1 MDDLNSFIQN
11 TPHPQELK
19 RALAVQMTQQG
30 YTYREIQNVLQVSL
44 EFVTSCN
51 QRYETGGVTGLKL
64 NYCGTHGYLLAQ
76 QKQELFGWLKQRD
89 FWQLEEVI
97 DHIEQTYDLVFKS
110 KQSYYDLLKEAGLR
124 RNFSGRLNLPES
136 SAWKKSQ
143 TTHPDKED
151 RQVQQKK
158 RTLWSY

>member
-1 MDDLNSFIQN
+1 MNDLNSFIQN
-11 TPHPQELK
+11 TTHAQELK

-30 YTYREIQNVLQVSL
+30 YSYRKIQNVLQVSL
-44 EFVTSCN
+44 GFVTSCN
-51 QRYETGGVTGLKL
+51 QRYETNGVTGLKL
-64 NYCGTHGYLLAQ
+64 NYWGTQGYLLAQ

-97 DHIEQTYDLVFKS
+97 DHIEQTYNLVFKS
-110 KQSYYDLLKEAGLR
+110 KQSYYNLLREAGL
-124 RNFSGRLNLPES
+124 S
-136 SAWKKSQ
+136 WKKSQ
-143 TTHPDKED
+143 TTHPDKDD